1 MIAVFAA
8 MLAERRIIFT
18 SQRLD
23 RVSSCVQAANA
34 FLYPMVWQHIFIP
47 ILPLKMKEILCAP
60 MPYLIGVPEAVL
72 ETVRKPRKKKAMHA
86 ATLTY
91 FIRGY
96 SHGVKFRKF

>member
-8 MLAERRIIFT
+8 MLAERRVIFT

-23 RVSSCVQAANA
+23 RLSSSVQAAHA

-72 ETVRKPRKKKAMHA
+72 ETVRHSWTWYCSHYHPTKPICFSQIHR
-86 ATLTY
+86 
-91 FIRGY
+91 
-96 SHGVKFRKF
+96 

>member
-1 MIAVFAA
+1 MIGVFAA

-23 RVSSCVQAANA
+23 RLSSSVQAANA

-72 ETVRKPRKKKAMHA
+72 ETVMNTAIQQQQQN
-86 ATLTY
+86 TLNLLL
-91 FIRGY
+91 F
-96 SHGVKFRKF
+96 

>member
-23 RVSSCVQAANA
+23 RLSSSVQAAHA

-47 ILPLKMKEILCAP
+47 ILPLKMREILCAP

-72 ETVRKPRKKKAMHA
+72 ETVILIAS
-86 ATLTY
+86 TF
-91 FIRGY
+91 FIY
-96 SHGVKFRKF
+96 SITNVKFSFD

>member
-23 RVSSCVQAANA
+23 RLSSCVQAANA

-60 MPYLIGVPEAVL
+60 MPFLIGVPEAVL
-72 ETVRKPRKKKAMHA
+72 ETVCNTIRKICENIAKSS
-86 ATLTY
+86 Y
-91 FIRGY
+91 F
-96 SHGVKFRKF
+96 FN